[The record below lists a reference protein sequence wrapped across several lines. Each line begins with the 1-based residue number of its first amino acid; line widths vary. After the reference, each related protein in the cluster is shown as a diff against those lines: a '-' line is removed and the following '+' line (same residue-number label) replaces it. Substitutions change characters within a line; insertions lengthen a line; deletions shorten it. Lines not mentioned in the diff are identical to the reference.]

1 MMTEDHQFRVVSR
14 CELLPYLISLP
25 LGLSRK
31 QEKDLLRFRAAT
43 VQHKT
48 RVRHD
53 TELGPNDVVT
63 IAVRKR
69 MCDDALA
76 RPGLKIRHLD
86 DAVVV
91 VDKPTGLLS
100 IGSEREKERTA
111 HRLLNEHLKTL
122 TRSRLQQAFIVHR
135 LDRETSGLMVFARN
149 QSTQAILQQNWKNVT
164 KRYLAVV
171 EGAPEMGMER
181 SKTI

>member
-1 MMTEDHQFRVVSR
+1 MMTNDYQFRVASR

-31 QEKDLLRFRAAT
+31 QAKDLLRFRAVT
-43 VQHKT
+43 VQHKA

-69 MCDDALA
+69 MCDDALE
-76 RPGLKIRHLD
+76 RHGLKIIHLD
-86 DAVVV
+86 DAIVV

-111 HRLLNEHLKTL
+111 HRLLNEHLMNFDD
-122 TRSRLQQAFIVHR
+122 Q
-135 LDRETSGLMVFARN
+135 DR
-149 QSTQAILQQNWKNVT
+149 
-164 KRYLAVV
+164 
-171 EGAPEMGMER
+171 
-181 SKTI
+181 